1 MNKDTIGIDISKDTL
16 DAHRLSTGAAAQ
28 FANSAA
34 GLRAL
39 RRWIGAQMPDLVVYE
54 ATGAYHAALERG
66 FAGVRIRPVEARCQ
80 EFSACQIHGMS
91 SSMRLIL

>member
-39 RRWIGAQMPDLVVYE
+39 QRWIGAK
-54 ATGAYHAALERG
+54 
-66 FAGVRIRPVEARCQ
+66 
-80 EFSACQIHGMS
+80 SACPEGEI
-91 SSMRLIL
+91 RRT